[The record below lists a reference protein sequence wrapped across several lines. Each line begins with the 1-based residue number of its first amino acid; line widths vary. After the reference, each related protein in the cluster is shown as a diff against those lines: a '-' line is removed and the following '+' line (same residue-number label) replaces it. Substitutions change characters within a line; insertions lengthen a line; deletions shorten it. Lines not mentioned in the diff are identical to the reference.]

1 MKQIELTP
9 NQVLYKR
16 IDSEFADAW
25 STYEA
30 SWRHICHGYNTAR
43 KTALLEAESP
53 EAAERILK
61 TVPLFEDLPPSEGPT
76 IKGESYLRTFFPKAE
91 AAAESPEVQALI
103 EAEETKRRRAED
115 PDRSLP
121 LLLGIPLAIFVF
133 VWLFGEK

>member
-61 TVPLFEDLPPSEGPT
+61 TVPLFEDLPPSEGPI

-91 AAAESPEVQALI
+91 AAAESPEVQAVIQRGYRIEFSILMLGTVALI
-103 EAEETKRRRAED
+103 V
-115 PDRSLP
+115 LYN
-121 LLLGIPLAIFVF
+121 LFVNQ
-133 VWLFGEK
+133 